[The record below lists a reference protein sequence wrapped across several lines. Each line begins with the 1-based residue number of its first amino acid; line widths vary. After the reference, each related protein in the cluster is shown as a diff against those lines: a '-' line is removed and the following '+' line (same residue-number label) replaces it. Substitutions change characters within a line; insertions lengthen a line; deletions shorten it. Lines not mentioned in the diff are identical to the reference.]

1 MFGFPQ
7 SLDPQDV
14 DSGAESEQAMLPP
27 SLNTEY
33 NKPGNA
39 AVLSF
44 DVNSGLT
51 VCQHLRGEEGRAR
64 RREGEDIGMRK
75 GEEVLKRGREVCG
88 GVRRRSRGLLRRG
101 NRYGSEA
108 LFSQ

>member
-14 DSGAESEQAMLPP
+14 DSGVESEQAMLPP

-33 NKPGNA
+33 DKPGNA
-39 AVLSF
+39 AVLHF

-51 VCQHLRGEEGRAR
+51 VCQHLRGEGGGAR
-64 RREGEDIGMRK
+64 RGG
-75 GEEVLKRGREVCG
+75 GNGGGRQQGC
-88 GVRRRSRGLLRRG
+88 
-101 NRYGSEA
+101 
-108 LFSQ
+108 

>member
-51 VCQHLRGEEGRAR
+51 VCQHLRGEG
-64 RREGEDIGMRK
+64 GEDIGMRR
-75 GEEVLKRGREVCG
+75 GEEVLKRGREV
-88 GVRRRSRGLLRRG
+88 
-101 NRYGSEA
+101 
-108 LFSQ
+108 